1 MYFLWVSHC
10 GSKRCFFHAFPFYFT
25 VGMCKVYYC
34 IVDFF
39 KAFDI
44 VPWHLAYKIK
54 DLCLPPLDVLSLEM
68 ALFETIVDKVWMK
81 TSDIE
86 EFWSTIEVKHCYPLS
101 PTFFVLYIDQ
111 KLSLFPET
119 FYAEKLS
126 CYFSLHPPS
135 HFLS

>member
-1 MYFLWVSHC
+1 
-10 GSKRCFFHAFPFYFT
+10 
-25 VGMCKVYYC
+25 MCKVYYC

-54 DLCLPPLDVLSLEM
+54 DLCLPPLDMLSLVM

-86 EFWSTIEVKHCYPLS
+86 EFWSIIEVKHCYPLS
-101 PTFFVLYIDQ
+101 PTFFILYIDE
-111 KLSLFPET
+111 LEENISSSLGTSNGCLLFKVSIIILL
-119 FYAEKLS
+119 FCK
-126 CYFSLHPPS
+126 
-135 HFLS
+135 